1 MHRSPPR
8 VMRGSRVLAT
18 LIAATFAH
26 ATLGCDDATAPPLRE
41 VDASSE
47 DGLGPLETI
56 TVRSVAELAG
66 KTRVRGHLVLD
77 LGDATVRLPDLAIVD
92 GDLRLV
98 GSESKRVSA
107 ELLLPSLVRV
117 GGNVSLAYANGA
129 GRLYAPRLVEVG
141 GHLDLSHGTWS
152 VEFAALERLNG
163 DLRVSDATLT
173 RVELPA
179 LGEIGGSVRM
189 KRAALATDVTIAW
202 SALRAVTGDL
212 LVQGGGPMTID
223 APRLLEIGGDLVFE
237 DLAASLS
244 MAGLRDIGGDL
255 RFTGVTLTGLDL
267 STLRSVGDDLVF
279 EDALGEPLES
289 LSLPA
294 LQAVPGDLR
303 ATGLATLG
311 ELRLAAL
318 VTVGGDLIILDD
330 PLLASLELK
339 KLATVGRDLVLAS
352 VGELS
357 GFAPDALARVGRDL
371 QIARIAVFDARFG
384 KLADVGRDVV
394 LSDVTTT
401 NFGLGALAKIGRDF
415 AMDGITGS
423 IEFDEIRF
431 ENLRTIGGSVTVRA
445 NPSIEKWVAGALIS
459 VGALVPAGDLVIRDN
474 PALIGFSL
482 TKLGAV
488 SGEIVVR
495 DNPSLDSAQAATAL
509 SKVQSLTPP
518 LLCGNLGDEACP

>member
-1 MHRSPPR
+1 
-8 VMRGSRVLAT
+8 MRALGAA
-18 LIAATFAH
+18 LIAACLAGGG
-26 ATLGCDDATAPPLRE
+26 LGCDETAAPPARE

-47 DGLGPLETI
+47 DGLGPLETF
-56 TVRSVAELAG
+56 TVRSAAELAG

-77 LGDATVRLPDLAIVD
+77 LSDATVRLPDLAIVD

-98 GSESKRVSA
+98 GTESKGVSA

-117 GGNVSLAYANGA
+117 GGNVALAYANGA
-129 GRLYAPRLVEVG
+129 GRLYAPRLIEVG

-152 VEFAALERLNG
+152 IELAALERLNG

-179 LGEIGGSVRM
+179 LGEIGGSVRL
-189 KRAALATDVTIAW
+189 KRAALAAEVSIVW
-202 SALRAVTGDL
+202 SALRAVAGDL
-212 LVQGGGPMTID
+212 LVQGGGPMVID
-223 APRLLEIGGDLVFE
+223 APRLLEVGGDVVFE
-237 DLAASLS
+237 DLSASLS
-244 MAGLRDIGGDL
+244 LAGLRDLGGDL
-255 RFTGVTLTGLDL
+255 RLSGVTLTGLDL
-267 STLRSVGDDLVF
+267 STLRSVGDDLVI
-279 EDALGEPLES
+279 EDALGEPVES

-303 ATGLATLG
+303 ATGLAALA
-311 ELRLAAL
+311 ELKLPAL
-318 VTVGGDLIILDD
+318 LTVGGDLIVADD
-330 PLLASLELK
+330 PLLANLELK
-339 KLATVGRDLVLAS
+339 KLTTVGRDLVLAG

-357 GFAPDALARVGRDL
+357 GLAPDALARVGRDL
-371 QIARIAVFDARFG
+371 QLANIPLFDARFG
-384 KLADVGRDVV
+384 KLAEVGRDVL

-401 NFGLGALAKIGRDF
+401 NFGLGALAKIGRDL
-415 AMDGITGS
+415 AMGGITGS

-431 ENLRTIGGSVTVRA
+431 ENLRTIGGSVSVRA

-488 SGEIVVR
+488 SGEIIVR

-509 SKVQSLTPP
+509 TKVQSLTPP